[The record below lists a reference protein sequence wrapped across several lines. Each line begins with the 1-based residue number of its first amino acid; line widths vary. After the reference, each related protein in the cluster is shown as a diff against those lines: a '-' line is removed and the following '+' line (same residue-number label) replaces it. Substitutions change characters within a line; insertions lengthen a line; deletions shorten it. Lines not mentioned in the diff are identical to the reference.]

1 MNQEKTIMVIAT
13 NGSSKE
19 NLKHLA
25 FQSALMA
32 TRACL
37 NNVQILDCIIT
48 SNGAKDIWKGLDLL
62 KGSSKKAHTLLIYS
76 PMEICKS
83 KAEFNQF
90 LDTTAEKYN
99 LGVRWI
105 KSTF

>member
-1 MNQEKTIMVIAT
+1 MNQEKTIMVLAT
-13 NGSSKE
+13 NGTSKE
-19 NLKHLA
+19 DLKHLA

-32 TRACL
+32 TRANL
-37 NNVQILDCIIT
+37 YNVHIVDCIIT
-48 SNGAKDIWKGLDLL
+48 FNGTKDIWKQLD
-62 KGSSKKAHTLLIYS
+62 KFKASNKRVNTLLIYT
-76 PMEICKS
+76 PMEICRS

-90 LDTTAEKYN
+90 LDTAAEKYN